1 MTDAE
6 YSAYSERAE
15 FCGYTTRTIEGSHG
29 VMFRKQLIVD
39 IPEQLKQYIDNVDG
53 KGNDL
58 YKFVNDATFDVMI
71 TSYGGCLIDAPNGED
86 VSLKVAEENGILPY
100 LTFFKAEK
108 IINVKT
114 KTVGRKEVLQMV
126 VIKDSEEVPVQN
138 DRFTTE
144 EKDRYKVYELDENG
158 IYTATVYN
166 EAYQVISS
174 VQPKMYGKTMNFI
187 PFFFFPNVEPSVPMF
202 MPVIEVNKSWYRKS
216 ADLENGLHWT
226 GIPTPYAIGLDPPTH
241 FDADGN
247 EVTDSVKLGGTHFLF
262 FPTGTTSVN
271 FLEFSGA
278 GLSQLQGAMDKD
290 EERMATLGAR
300 IISQERKGVESA
312 ETAKIHRAGENS
324 VIATF
329 ANEMSKVFSRI
340 LKVYLSW
347 TIGYEVTDDISV
359 QINTD
364 YDVVNM
370 SAQELTTLVSAW
382 QSGGISK
389 RILFKNLKEGEIIPN
404 DTDFDEMEEQIQIE
418 QEQNMLKAVQQ
429 TALLSQAQV
438 TGEGTE

>member
-290 EERMATLGAR
+290 EERMAILGAR

-324 VIATF
+324 VVATF

-429 TALLSQAQV
+429 TALLSQAQA

>member
-347 TIGYEVTDDISV
+347 TIGYEVTDDITV